1 MATIIPA
8 PLPSDWPSV
17 FIMHVKDEA
26 AAYASELR
34 GMFPDPSALVEAAT
48 ERLMKRIEA
57 DAYDVE
63 SEESW
68 FDRYESGALEAEIA
82 AALEHYR
89 ISIASALAE

>member
-1 MATIIPA
+1 MSTITPA

-17 FIMHVKDEA
+17 FVMHVKDEA

-48 ERLMKRIEA
+48 ERLMKRIDA

-63 SEESW
+63 SDDSW
-68 FDRYESGALEAEIA
+68 FERYESGALEAEIA
-82 AALEHYR
+82 AALDYYR
-89 ISIASALAE
+89 TGIGAVLAE